1 MRANRALNA
10 LSDQTIRLLTPDD
23 VRSLRIPWDSRYAPS
38 ELEKIAAS
46 DPPLSIWNTRTGE
59 FLIGGYWRHR
69 SEIATMFQLGATG
82 GAIDLVVQFA
92 ELCAGRG
99 MKMLVASEQVER
111 RKHQFYEAAGLMPV
125 EDIIV
130 YEMSRVRAHPP
141 STGALRF
148 EPVLTLDSTA
158 LEELLEVDHEAFPW
172 MWWNSGDEFV
182 EYSRSPGVGIHVGR
196 DRAGRAMAYV
206 GITRYRTWGHLDRI
220 AVRPEAQG
228 HGLGRAALDYAV
240 MTLAQSGARRVGL
253 STQARN
259 TRSRRLYEAYGFR
272 RSPSHDYR
280 IYGRQLDDGSSR
292 QEG

>member
-1 MRANRALNA
+1 MNA
-10 LSDQTIRLLTPDD
+10 ITHHPIRLLTPED
-23 VRSLRIPWDSRYAPS
+23 VRSLRIPWDSRYSPS
-38 ELEKIAAS
+38 ELEKIADAE
-46 DPPLSIWNTRTGE
+46 PRLSIWNTRTGE

-69 SEIATMFQLGATG
+69 REIATMFQLGATG
-82 GAIDLVVQFA
+82 GAIDLVVHFA

-99 MKMLVASEQVER
+99 MKMLVASEQTER

-130 YEMSRVRAHPP
+130 YEVTRVRAHPP
-141 STGALRF
+141 STGELRF
-148 EPVLTLDSTA
+148 EPVAGVDQTS

-172 MWWNSGDEFV
+172 MWWNSRDEFV
-182 EYSRSPGVGIHVGR
+182 EYSQAPGVSIHVGR
-196 DRAGRAMAYV
+196 NRCGRVMAYV

-228 HGLGRAALDYAV
+228 QGLGRAALDYAV

-280 IYGRQLDDGSSR
+280 IYGRNLDGGPGT